1 MHKNNEATTS
11 QTLVA
16 WFFHMKQNYDDY
28 YGCAFHIFFSVVF
41 HWNKIRIKMAW
52 TYFKGFQWID
62 YIQPFFSLSRRFV
75 VRALI
80 AQSIK
85 SFNSSNNICQISK
98 CHFVHIAR
106 QQASWLAATTQFQVK
121 DLKIIQSFAI
131 IVPDNGKFKSGWF
144 LIL

>member
-1 MHKNNEATTS
+1 MVVLS
-11 QTLVA
+11 
-16 WFFHMKQNYDDY
+16 
-28 YGCAFHIFFSVVF
+28 IFFSQSYFIEIKFVLKWHELISRVF
-41 HWNKIRIKMAW
+41 SELMLIH
-52 TYFKGFQWID
+52 
-62 YIQPFFSLSRRFV
+62 IQPFFSLSRRFV

-131 IVPDNGKFKSGWF
+131 IVPDNGKFKSG
-144 LIL
+144 